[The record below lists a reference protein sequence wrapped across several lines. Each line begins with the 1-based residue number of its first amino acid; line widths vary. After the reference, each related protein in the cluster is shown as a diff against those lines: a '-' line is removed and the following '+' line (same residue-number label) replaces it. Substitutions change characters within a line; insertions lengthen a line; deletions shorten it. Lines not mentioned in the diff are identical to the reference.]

1 MLKKVALIA
10 LLLIVPAIA
19 NAQNRSRFV
28 FDNFET
34 ATGVQIQTPTV
45 TVVTNAKPK
54 LTNSKIKKSVKSF
67 GESQVI
73 VVGKP
78 KKQPLTQAGFVK
90 QTIYTQAGYVPNGK
104 SLGSFTTGNSEV
116 DGYIQTSCARYN
128 IDPYLIYA
136 QMSKESAFKQR
147 AISNKGARGLMQLM
161 PATAVRFGVTNI
173 FDPKQNIDA
182 GVKYMRW
189 LLDTFKGDVR
199 LALAGYNAGEG
210 AVMKYGY
217 AIPPYAET
225 QDYVKRITERYSM
238 IRNPNFVKQA
248 NLSDLN
254 NSMAQNNRKPAQQ
267 VAKNNETVT
276 LQADLYEPNLSAI
289 RLANG
294 KIQLITQ

>member
-1 MLKKVALIA
+1 MFKNFVIIA
-10 LLLIVPAIA
+10 LLLVVPTVA

-34 ATGVQIQTPTV
+34 STGVQIQTSAA
-45 TVVTNAKPK
+45 TVVVNAKPK
-54 LTNSKIKKSVKSF
+54 LTTGKIRKTVSNF
-67 GESQVI
+67 GDSQVV

-90 QTIYTQAGYVPNGK
+90 QTIYTQPNYVPSGK
-104 SLGSFTTGNSEV
+104 SLGSFTTGNTEV
-116 DGYIQTSCARYN
+116 DGYIQTSCAKYD

-189 LLDTFKGDVR
+189 LLNTFKGDVK

-225 QDYVKRITERYSM
+225 QDYVKRITERYAI
-238 IRNPNFVKQA
+238 IRNPGFAKQA
-248 NLSDLN
+248 NLSNMN
-254 NSMAQNNRKPAQQ
+254 NSMAQSNRKPAQQ

-276 LQADLYEPNLSAI
+276 LQDDLYEPNLSAI